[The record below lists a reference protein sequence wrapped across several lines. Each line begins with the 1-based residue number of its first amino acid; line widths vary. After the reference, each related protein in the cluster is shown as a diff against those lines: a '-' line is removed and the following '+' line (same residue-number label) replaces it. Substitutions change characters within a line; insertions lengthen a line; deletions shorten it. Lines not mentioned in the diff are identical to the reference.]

1 MPIFTLPGDK
11 MFQATGLGSHR
22 QRPPIM
28 HAYGGAKSG
37 MAQALQSIASE
48 GWIPLAAAMVGT
60 IGKQPLWA
68 DLGLR
73 PVLGTTLDIKH
84 GPRPLQHRDVALLL
98 SCWKRW
104 DFKSVADSAINTW
117 LKGANTAYGPD
128 CEDSPYFRIRNM
140 DELEVMRLFGEC
152 GFDFLPET
160 DLQQRPGLEVVMT
173 VGLHLCALELT
184 DQQLDTL
191 ACIALAGQLPEFF
204 PLRQWICAVKKSFLS
219 QEVVTC
225 STRAQWNEVRT
236 MLQAVNTTEIF
247 LKSKNGATLWT
258 RARSRLPILVDD
270 EFPLQVL
277 TPPLTRDHAQMP
289 EVVNIEATGLGGK
302 DLGVVGPWDISIRT
316 DPEGQNVYGPSLATV
331 EDVVLEPCRSGG
343 TRTKHVT
350 PLGMSKATHEFLTLH
365 YFALDS
371 AEWWERI
378 LGELLPNA
386 QFPDAV
392 VRRTL
397 AYKMFMAAHIA
408 PSHRRPPHPVW
419 EDSLCLIADL
429 LFGNGMDRYVG
440 AMQGPDSPLEVNVRG
455 FSAGS
460 YSGLAFL
467 HILWSIPRV
476 TTKGCLGAIACPPS
490 LLNMSRAKEEDQLH
504 LIHFESDRLCSW
516 KPGPQQMR
524 DCCTSFTYIT
534 NEIASY
540 KGHFGPDEHD
550 YSHWMALNLPNGS
563 IALRVLLF
571 IRPEAASK
579 ARRDATPLRLI
590 SWLSYKLNPELE
602 QFIEQA
608 MEHLSTWKET
618 EGGKVLTM
626 GKDAIRQGETIN
638 SEVELRDRLIDLVS
652 VGNLKHKPEALFT
665 LFRQFLTRISL
676 PRLIHFL
683 DLVLPQL
690 MPVQAAWAGE
700 EKTLWSCHYIRWLRE
715 KQSAA
720 TPRVQISYFFSSH
733 DNVHHVRIQWNS
745 NPLLLFSDPIMVETL
760 PVEHFRQQASH
771 MTHQQHLQMGLRK
784 GMAILIYYVVGR
796 THYQAVLIAEE
807 SVVNRG
813 GKGENRLWKRVTPTV
828 TEFAWLPPKIAESF
842 CKNALYRVTERTY
855 HAFDTPHLGLDTEN
869 FVADVFV
876 EDIMYLGDT
885 RSADDL
891 AVFTKMA
898 PERLCLGCGLRV
910 DEPFAPIA
918 TGERKKLFY
927 AAQKLLTFVLH
938 EVSAQALSEEE
949 AALQIA
955 LRPLIANKDGHFVA
969 AVTSMFQSLLEG
981 KTDCPISGVFGAG
994 KTLSAAAMIAGLLVM
1009 DPSLKIMIVTKENVA
1024 AHAFVKHFLRLGLPE
1039 SINCLVGRLVGYVE
1053 MKKGPANQ
1061 TALDIPPAFRNDVL
1075 RNKQV
1080 LVGCG
1085 GGFHQEC
1092 QQPYSPVASWMEDT
1106 DVALNDEGQQ
1116 YGNLDEASAI
1126 ARARRK
1132 CLVIWCGDHK
1142 QTPGGLRKTDE
1153 AKAFR
1158 RKLLRRPIALRGDT
1172 EHFQPNLLGKVV
1184 LRYLEGMDEP
1194 LINSIQAILRATM
1207 GGMSVASAEG
1217 IATLQSLCQEVG
1229 CPYHDELCS
1238 TTCCVALVVL
1248 WMGLHQEKFPLLATS
1263 LQAAAGV
1270 VGRQRWALILPSSA
1284 RVSLV
1289 TYTAVIAVRYPEL
1302 DNVQNDLVCFGN
1314 YLLGEQATSG
1324 GFLPIF

>member
-1 MPIFTLPGDK
+1 
-11 MFQATGLGSHR
+11 
-22 QRPPIM
+22 
-28 HAYGGAKSG
+28 
-37 MAQALQSIASE
+37 
-48 GWIPLAAAMVGT
+48 
-60 IGKQPLWA
+60 
-68 DLGLR
+68 
-73 PVLGTTLDIKH
+73 
-84 GPRPLQHRDVALLL
+84 
-98 SCWKRW
+98 
-104 DFKSVADSAINTW
+104 
-117 LKGANTAYGPD
+117 
-128 CEDSPYFRIRNM
+128 M
-140 DELEVMRLFGEC
+140 DEIEAMRLFGEC

-204 PLRQWICAVKKSFLS
+204 PLRHWICAVKKSFLS

-225 STRAQWNEVRT
+225 STRAQWDEVRA
-236 MLQAVNTTEIF
+236 MLQAVNTAEII
-247 LKSKNGATLWT
+247 LKSKNGTTVWT
-258 RARSRLPILVDD
+258 KACSRLPIPLDD
-270 EFPLQVL
+270 EFPLRVL

-331 EDVVLEPCRSGG
+331 EDVVLEPCHSGG
-343 TRTKHVT
+343 TSTKHVT
-350 PLGMSKATHEFLTLH
+350 SLGMSKATHEFLTLH

-378 LGELLPNA
+378 LGELLPSA

-392 VRRTL
+392 VRRTI
-397 AYKMFMAAHIA
+397 AYKMFTAVHIA

-440 AMQGPDSPLEVNVRG
+440 AMQGPDSSLEVNVRG

-467 HILWSIPRV
+467 HILWSIPKV

-516 KPGPQQMR
+516 KPGPKQLQ

-550 YSHWMALNLPNGS
+550 YSHWMALNLPQGS

-579 ARRDATPLRLI
+579 AKRDATPLRLI

-618 EGGKVLTM
+618 EGGKVLRM
-626 GKDAIRQGETIN
+626 GKDAIQQGETIN
-638 SEVELRDRLIDLVS
+638 TEVELRDRLIDLVS

-690 MPVQAAWAGE
+690 IMPVQAAWAGE

-715 KQSAA
+715 KQSANT

-745 NPLLLFSDPIMVETL
+745 NPLLLFSDPQMVEAL

-828 TEFAWLPPKIAESF
+828 TEFAWLPPNIAESF

-855 HAFDTPHLGLDTEN
+855 HAFDTPHLGLDTKN

-876 EDIMYLGDT
+876 EDILYLGDT

-898 PERLCLGCGLRV
+898 PERLCLGCGLTV

-938 EVSAQALSEEE
+938 EVSAQTLSEEE
-949 AALQIA
+949 AALKIA
-955 LRPLIANKDGHFVA
+955 PMTLIANKDGHFVA
-969 AVTSMFQSLLEG
+969 AVIAMFQSLLEG
-981 KTDCPISGVFGAG
+981 ETDCPISGVFGAG

-1024 AHAFVKHFLRLGLPE
+1024 AHAFVKHFLRLELPE
-1039 SINCLVGRLVGYVE
+1039 SINCLVGRLVGYVD
-1053 MKKGPANQ
+1053 MKKGPANR

-1080 LVGCG
+1080 IVGCG

-1116 YGNLDEASAI
+1116 Y
-1126 ARARRK
+1126 
-1132 CLVIWCGDHK
+1132 
-1142 QTPGGLRKTDE
+1142 
-1153 AKAFR
+1153 
-1158 RKLLRRPIALRGDT
+1158 
-1172 EHFQPNLLGKVV
+1172 
-1184 LRYLEGMDEP
+1184 
-1194 LINSIQAILRATM
+1194 
-1207 GGMSVASAEG
+1207 
-1217 IATLQSLCQEVG
+1217 
-1229 CPYHDELCS
+1229 
-1238 TTCCVALVVL
+1238 
-1248 WMGLHQEKFPLLATS
+1248 EKFPLLATS

-1270 VGRQRWALILPSSA
+1270 VGRQKWALIPPSSA

-1324 GFLPIF
+1324 GFLPIFWDSAYMHAATDIGSAVDWLQRQVTLSRTDVLPSCTIGTKWSPPLATRNGSPSRRVRFSPRALHPVQA